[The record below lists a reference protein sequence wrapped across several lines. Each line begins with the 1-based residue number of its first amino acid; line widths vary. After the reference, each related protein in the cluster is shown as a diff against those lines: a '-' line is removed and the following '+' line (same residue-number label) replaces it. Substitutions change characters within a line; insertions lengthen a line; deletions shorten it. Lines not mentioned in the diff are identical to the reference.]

1 PRTSR
6 TCTRILGTNEATAFR
21 RLCRHSLNLAEAA
34 RGEDG
39 CTRRQCLNLIRMRA
53 QGVKTRRP
61 AVEQPMGLASSRWTY
76 APGNSKSPS
85 LRIAP
90 HDPTQGDRRELHP
103 PAASPHRP
111 FRGQGS
117 SGKVDRASNCWG
129 IVISAE
135 WRAGQDYAVE
145 SLNRHALWQRI
156 AIGDVDGRAMEIR
169 PVQTQRGFEQFCIGL
184 DTEAPEL

>member
-39 CTRRQCLNLIRMRA
+39 CTRRHRLNLIRMRA

-90 HDPTQGDRRELHP
+90 HGSTQCDCRKLQP

-111 FRGQGS
+111 FRGEGNS
-117 SGKVDRASNCWG
+117 SKVDLASNCWRV
-129 IVISAE
+129 VIYVE
-135 WRAGQDYAVE
+135 WRAGQDYAIE
-145 SLNRHALWQRI
+145 SLNQHALWQHI
-156 AIGDVDGRAMEIR
+156 PIGDADGRAMEIW
-169 PVQTQRGFEQFCIGL
+169 PVQTQRGFE
-184 DTEAPEL
+184 